1 MSVEKVKA
9 YFAGFGMEDR
19 VLEFPASSAT
29 VAEAAAA
36 LHCEPCHIAKT
47 LAFLVCETPMVIV
60 MAGDAR
66 IDNAKYKARFAKKAK
81 MPTPDEVLD
90 AHRPPGRRRVPVCR
104 AGERERLSRRLPAAV
119 RDGLSRLRQPEQR
132 HRPDAAGAGAV
143 FRLLGVGGCLPRL
156 GRAGG
161 GITENRL
168 FGGAQLVKKVPLDFF
183 AKLPSRIAK

>member
-19 VLEFPASSAT
+19 VLEFPVSSAT

-81 MPTPDEVLD
+81 MPTPDEVLTLIG
-90 AHRPPGRRRVPVCR
+90 HPVGGVCPFGLENPLDVFCDVSLR
-104 AGERERLSRRLPAAV
+104 HYQEVLPAAGAIHSAV
-119 RDGLSRLRQPEQR
+119 RIEPER
-132 HRPDAAGAGAV
+132 M
-143 FRLLGVGGCLPRL
+143 
-156 GRAGG
+156 
-161 GITENRL
+161 
-168 FGGAQLVKKVPLDFF
+168 AQLTDATWVDVC
-183 AKLPSRIAK
+183 I

>member
-19 VLEFPASSAT
+19 VLEFPVSSAT

-81 MPTPDEVLD
+81 MPTPDEVLTLIG
-90 AHRPPGRRRVPVCR
+90 HP
-104 AGERERLSRRLPAAV
+104 
-119 RDGLSRLRQPEQR
+119 
-132 HRPDAAGAGAV
+132 
-143 FRLLGVGGCLPRL
+143 VGGVCPM
-156 GRAGG
+156 
-161 GITENRL
+161 
-168 FGGAQLVKKVPLDFF
+168 GAIL
-183 AKLPSRIAK
+183 

>member
-19 VLEFPASSAT
+19 VLEFPVSSAT

-81 MPTPDEVLD
+81 MPTPDEVLTLIG
-90 AHRPPGRRRVPVCR
+90 HPVGGVCPFGLENPLDVFCDVSLR
-104 AGERERLSRRLPAAV
+104 HYQEVLPAAGAIHSAV
-119 RDGLSRLRQPEQR
+119 RIEPER
-132 HRPDAAGAGAV
+132 M
-143 FRLLGVGGCLPRL
+143 
-156 GRAGG
+156 
-161 GITENRL
+161 
-168 FGGAQLVKKVPLDFF
+168 AQLTDATWVDVCL
-183 AKLPSRIAK
+183 

>member
-19 VLEFPASSAT
+19 VLEFPVSSAT

-81 MPTPDEVLD
+81 MPTPDEVLTLIG
-90 AHRPPGRRRVPVCR
+90 HP
-104 AGERERLSRRLPAAV
+104 
-119 RDGLSRLRQPEQR
+119 
-132 HRPDAAGAGAV
+132 
-143 FRLLGVGGCLPRL
+143 VGGVCPFAVPENVNVYLDVSRL

-168 FGGAQLVKKVPLDFF
+168 FGGAQLCTPPFSCLNGLVKIVQD
-183 AKLPSRIAK
+183 AI

>member
-19 VLEFPASSAT
+19 VLEFPVSSAT

-81 MPTPDEVLD
+81 MPTPDEVLTLIG
-90 AHRPPGRRRVPVCR
+90 HPVGGVCPFGLENPLDVFCDVSLR
-104 AGERERLSRRLPAAV
+104 HYQEVLPAAEAIHSAV
-119 RDGLSRLRQPEQR
+119 RIEPERL
-132 HRPDAAGAGAV
+132 
-143 FRLLGVGGCLPRL
+143 
-156 GRAGG
+156 
-161 GITENRL
+161 
-168 FGGAQLVKKVPLDFF
+168 AQLTDATWVDVCL
-183 AKLPSRIAK
+183 

>member
-9 YFAGFGMEDR
+9 YFAGFGMEGR
-19 VLEFPASSAT
+19 VLEFPVSSAT
-29 VAEAAAA
+29 VAEAATA

-66 IDNAKYKARFAKKAK
+66 IDNAKYKARFAKKA
-81 MPTPDEVLD
+81 
-90 AHRPPGRRRVPVCR
+90 
-104 AGERERLSRRLPAAV
+104 V

-161 GITENRL
+161 GVTENRL
-168 FGGAQLVKKVPLDFF
+168 FGGAQLCTPPFSCLNGLVKIVQD
-183 AKLPSRIAK
+183 AI